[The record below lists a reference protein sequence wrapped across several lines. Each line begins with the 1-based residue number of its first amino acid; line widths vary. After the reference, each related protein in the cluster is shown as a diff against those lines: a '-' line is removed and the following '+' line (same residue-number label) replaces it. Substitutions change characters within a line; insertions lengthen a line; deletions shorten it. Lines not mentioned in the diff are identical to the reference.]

1 MFARGYSEFF
11 QNVVVVEFER
21 AFADI
26 KDVGDFVCGLA
37 VKIQVENRSFR
48 FCEFFQ
54 PGLPI
59 L

>member
-1 MFARGYSEFF
+1 MLARRHAEFF
-11 QNVVVVEFER
+11 QNVMVVEFKR

-37 VKIQVENRSFR
+37 VKTQVENRSFR

-59 L
+59 P

>member
-1 MFARGYSEFF
+1 MFARGHAEFF
-11 QNVVVVEFER
+11 QNVMVVEFER

-26 KDVGDFVCGLA
+26 KDVGDFLCRLA
-37 VKIQVENRSFR
+37 VKKQVENRSFR

-59 L
+59 P